1 MSLLI
6 ADSGSTKTEWCYLD
20 ESGEERLELQTEGL
34 NPYYHSMEGIR
45 RIVGSGV
52 QARLEGREV
61 EAVHFYG
68 AGVDSPR
75 RAKTVATAIGPHFPG
90 AGIHAHHDLL
100 GAARAC
106 FFDEAGIACILG
118 TGMNSCRYDGRRIT
132 EHIPSLAFVLGDEA
146 SAGWFGK
153 RLIND
158 YFRYEMPDDLR
169 GALAESFDMDLETI
183 HRGVYD
189 EEQPSRFVASYASFL
204 GRHPESDYV
213 RALLR
218 EGFED
223 LAGRILSK
231 YSGARESEVR
241 FVGSVAY
248 AHRELL
254 SRVLE
259 EHGMKAGL
267 FIRKP
272 MQRLVEYHLRPAS
285 QT

>member
-6 ADSGSTKTEWCYLD
+6 ADSGSTKTEWSYVSS
-20 ESGEERLELQTEGL
+20 SGEEKLELETEGL
-34 NPYYHSMEGIR
+34 NPYYHTLEGIR
-45 RIVGSGV
+45 RITGRGV
-52 QARLEGREV
+52 HARLEGREV
-61 EAVHFYG
+61 EEIHFYG

-75 RAKTVATAIGPHFPG
+75 REKTVATAIGPHFPG
-90 AGIHAHHDLL
+90 AGIHVHHDLL

-158 YFRYEMPDDLR
+158 YFRYEMPDELR
-169 GALAESFDMDLETI
+169 EALAAECDMELEAI

-189 EEQPSRFVASYASFL
+189 EQQPSRFVASYASFM

-213 RALLR
+213 KSLLR
-218 EGFED
+218 EGFQN
-223 LAGRILSK
+223 LAGRILAK
-231 YSGARESEVR
+231 YSGAGELEVR

-248 AHRELL
+248 AHRKLIA
-254 SRVLE
+254 RVLE
-259 EHGMKAGL
+259 ERGMKAGL

-272 MQRLVEYHLRPAS
+272 MQRLVEFHLRPG
-285 QT
+285 